1 MSDKILREQERF
13 KTPSRSG
20 SSTSSDSDFI
30 ENKREVAIIA
40 AGMTQF
46 GKARRDSTQEEL
58 VMEAARMALFENDL
72 NIDALDVKNMID
84 GTVVS
89 YFSDHFEKQ
98 LLFGAIIRD
107 YLGLNPLQSVRA
119 EGGGATGGLGVKT
132 GFEMVKS
139 GDADLVLVAGFEKMS
154 EVSTSKGNEFIAL
167 ASDTDFDYQVG
178 GFYTAYYAAMA
189 NRYMY
194 EFGITEKQLAKVAVK
209 NRNNAQY
216 NFFAQTNA
224 KNPFSTKST
233 SGFITIN
240 DVYKSD
246 VIATPLKRLDCC
258 LMSDG
263 AAVVL
268 LAEKNL
274 AKKLTKH
281 PVSIS
286 GVGGG
291 TDTMR
296 PGDRPTIKGGL
307 IKENLLLPHEK
318 AEWYEN
324 MVYPGLHSF
333 RAGRKAAKMAYT
345 MAGIKDPLKEIDV
358 VELHDA
364 FTSSELQTYE
374 DLGLARYGEGGK
386 FIDTGK
392 FDDKKGVFEDINPKL
407 GDRIHVNPSGGLI
420 GCMHAVGATGIMQIG
435 SVFWQ
440 IQNSIE
446 KFYGSDKLQVKNAKR
461 GLAHSHA
468 GTGSDVT
475 VFVLDKGW

>member
-1 MSDKILREQERF
+1 MSVDIGMKKDVVKDHKKIYQSVR
-13 KTPSRSG
+13 KDVVNNG
-20 SSTSSDSDFI
+20 
-30 ENKREVAIIA
+30 REVAVVA

-46 GKARRDSTQEEL
+46 GKARTDSTQEEL
-58 VMEAARMALFENDL
+58 VMDATRMALFENDL
-72 NIDALDVKNMID
+72 NYDPYDIKKMID
-84 GTVVS
+84 GTVIS

-132 GFEMVKS
+132 GYEMVKS
-139 GDADLVLVAGFEKMS
+139 GDADFVLVAGFEKMS
-154 EVSTSKGNEFIAL
+154 EVSTTKGNEFIAL
-167 ASDTDFDYQVG
+167 ASDTDFDFQVG

-189 NRYMY
+189 TRYIH

-216 NFFAQTNA
+216 NYFAQTNS
-224 KNPFSTKST
+224 KNPYSTKST
-233 SGFITIN
+233 SGFINID
-240 DVYKSD
+240 DVYKSNM
-246 VIATPLKRLDCC
+246 IATPLKRLDCC

-274 AKKLTKH
+274 ARKLTKD
-281 PVSIS
+281 PVIIS
-286 GVGGG
+286 GIGGG

-296 PGDRPTIKGGL
+296 PGDRPTTKGGL

-318 AEWYEN
+318 PEWYEN
-324 MVYPGLHSF
+324 MSYPGLHSF
-333 RAGRKAAKMAYT
+333 RAGRAATKMAYR
-345 MAGIKDPLKEIDV
+345 MAGIKNPLHDIDV

-374 DLGLARYGEGGK
+374 DLGLAKYGDGGK
-386 FIDTGK
+386 FIDTAE
-392 FDDKKGVFEDINPKL
+392 FDEEKGVFKEINPKM
-407 GDRIHVNPSGGLI
+407 GDHTYVNPSGGLI
-420 GCMHAVGATGIMQIG
+420 GCMHAVGATGIMQVGNI
-435 SVFWQ
+435 FWQ
-440 IQNSIE
+440 LQKKME
-446 KFYGSDKLQVKNAKR
+446 KFNDNDKLQVKNAKK

-475 VFVLDKGW
+475 VIVMSKDGE